1 MAQQAQP
8 NGNGSGSMVVRQ
20 SGGGGLEPTTMA
32 ELQTLA
38 KHASDTRFFGAES
51 PAQAL
56 LIMMTGKD
64 LGLSFTQSLRMFHVI
79 EGKMSLSADAAVA
92 LCVGRSDV
100 CEYFDCVEQTDTRAT
115 WKTKRAG
122 GVERSFS
129 FSLDDANKAG
139 LVKPTSTGKPGMWQ
153 KYPGRMCSAR
163 AKMFLA
169 RDTYPEILAGLLDV
183 DEARDI
189 QAEKR
194 ATREASFVQAVPA
207 ARPSPSPVAH
217 TADGEV
223 IEATADPPPKSVDE
237 VLAWIDTSP
246 REPAS
251 ESDET
256 PLLASVATWVKA
268 NGRHY
273 SKEDVAAFRKA
284 YTARIESGK

>member
-8 NGNGSGSMVVRQ
+8 NGNGHGASMVVRQ
-20 SGGGGLEPTTMA
+20 GGSGGLEPATMA
-32 ELQTLA
+32 ELQQLA
-38 KHASDTRFFGAES
+38 KHAADTHFFGAES

-100 CEYFDCVEQTDTRAT
+100 CEHFRCVDQTDTKST
-115 WKTKRAG
+115 WETKRVG
-122 GVERSFS
+122 GRARTFTFSVE
-129 FSLDDANKAG
+129 DAKLAG
-139 LVKPTSTGKPGMWQ
+139 LVKQTKNGQPGMWQ

-169 RDTYPEILAGLLDV
+169 RDEYPEILAGLLDV

-189 QAEKR
+189 AAEKR
-194 ATREASFVQAVPA
+194 AQRDVPA
-207 ARPSPSPVAH
+207 ARPSPSPVPH
-217 TADGEV
+217 DADGV
-223 IEATADPPPKSVDE
+223 VVEAETEPQPKTLTE
-237 VLAWIDTSP
+237 VLAWIETAP
-246 REPAS
+246 REAAS

-256 PLLASVATWVKA
+256 PLLSSIAAWVKA
-268 NGRHY
+268 NGNHY
-273 SKEDVAAFRKA
+273 SRAEMNAFRAA
-284 YTARIESGK
+284 YTARVESGK